1 MKIAL
6 ITFFAL
12 ASFYANAQTDVEI
25 SNSLI
30 HQPYAQCNAILS
42 KMGVWYHYHYRDTKN
57 ADGNDVKPKF
67 YSIEN
72 GNKSTKVWII
82 KYNKEKIID
91 EIIIN
96 FRHDDRRQ
104 VEDAQRLAPLVF
116 DYHVG
121 TYSTDI
127 VIRSKLQVMKE

>member
-1 MKIAL
+1 MKIILTTVAL
-6 ITFFAL
+6 CFPLVAG
-12 ASFYANAQTDVEI
+12 AQTDVEI
-25 SNSLI
+25 SNALI
-30 HQPYAQCNAILS
+30 GQPYAQCNAILS
-42 KMGVWYHYHYRDTKN
+42 NLKVWYHYHFRDTKN
-57 ADGNDVKPKF
+57 ADGNDLKPKF

-72 GNKSTKVWII
+72 GDKVTKVWIL
-82 KYNKEKIID
+82 KYNKEKVID

-104 VEDAQRLAPLVF
+104 VEDAQMMAPLVF

-127 VIRSKLQVMKE
+127 VIRSKLAVVKK